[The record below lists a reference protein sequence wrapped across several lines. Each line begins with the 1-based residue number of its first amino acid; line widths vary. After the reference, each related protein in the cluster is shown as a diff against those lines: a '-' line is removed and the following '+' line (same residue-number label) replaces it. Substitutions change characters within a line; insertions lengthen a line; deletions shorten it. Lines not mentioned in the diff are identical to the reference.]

1 MRKQPYI
8 QRKDKDVFFGDLSF
22 KGTILPLLITYLLLF
37 VLICL
42 NNKLQ
47 SPNSNNPPQQIQT
60 PQTEQT
66 KSGFI

>member
-1 MRKQPYI
+1 MKKQPYI

-47 SPNSNNPPQQIQT
+47 SSSSINPPQQIQSQ
-60 PQTEQT
+60 QTEQT
-66 KSGFI
+66 KSDFI